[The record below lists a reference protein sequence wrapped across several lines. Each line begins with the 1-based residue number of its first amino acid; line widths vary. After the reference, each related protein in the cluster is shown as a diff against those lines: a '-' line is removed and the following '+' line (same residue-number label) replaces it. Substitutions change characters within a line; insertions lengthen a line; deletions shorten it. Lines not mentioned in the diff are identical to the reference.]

1 LPIPPRKLIVLVAG
15 NANITYFLHGGQ
27 LAAQSIRETLQRNNV
42 PMESFHTMLDF
53 GCGCGRVIRNWR
65 SLDRTDIYG
74 SDYNH
79 ELIAECGRNLHFAHF
94 ESNDLAP
101 PLRHESDKFDLIFA
115 LSVFTH
121 LPGEL

>member
-1 LPIPPRKLIVLVAG
+1 
-15 NANITYFLHGGQ
+15 
-27 LAAQSIRETLQRNNV
+27 
-42 PMESFHTMLDF
+42 MLDF

-101 PLRHESDKFDLIFA
+101 TLRHESDKFDLIFA